1 MFFIYHFITLDEKR
15 VEVVSEPSGKVITQ
29 AIDEGITNP
38 QLLSTMITTAIGKWG
53 QIKIAGESIQR
64 RLGSENIID
73 LMKNYDYPN
82 ETDYVILGEIN
93 TLSKNYE
100 IDLKI
105 MDVSTQDIILSHAF
119 QIPKNAIEGL
129 RNNIDEEVSGFMYNL
144 LKPFCGFVSIKVDD
158 SSRDFLRWDYIS
170 IRPLK
175 TQVGGKIINTEE
187 KDLKIVEISRG
198 SGINGLLKTYYL
210 KSTNNEYQD
219 YGIVWDETF
228 KTIPLGLL
236 SGDYELV
243 AFLNGNKDKYQTFFK
258 VIPGQ
263 MTQIDIAIDYQPP
276 PPPQKMAPAS
286 GYIEVSN
293 IKDGVN
299 ISISNKDESR
309 IIFNAFEKDKK
320 LTVIYKDEQIQNT
333 FSSSSLFLEN
343 INLGKYIIGAYAI
356 SNETFPGKY
365 YTILFSFE
373 DTVIIEKR
381 NQTAQLTLP
390 NKKITE
396 GREVII
402 YLNPF
407 PSDPN
412 EKYKLYVNESNTP
425 FAVVTNAGEVHIKGV
440 SPTFDGTFTVIRD
453 GYEKSTISVEPG
465 NEKLYKLADL
475 TQKRKLVPTFSMPT
489 PTLSSLSRPEVKI
502 PTFTKPEKPKE
513 PKKSSETEDDSSY
526 KKPKQKE
533 ASISESRKSQ
543 TESIKSKIKRSIGLA
558 VLNPTIVNLDVGLS
572 QGKLGINAIIGIL
585 ESAMEYNISYRFK
598 SRNLFNKIRFI
609 YGSQEWG
616 TQTYS
621 YKGVLLT
628 KTRLLSQKFLTA
640 DIGLRIGDS
649 VRTGGATYFDGPQ
662 LSMRLGFIYEF

>member
-119 QIPKNAIEGL
+119 QIPKDAIEEL
-129 RNNIDEEVSGFMYNL
+129 RNKIDEEVSGFMYNL

-236 SGDYELV
+236 FGDYELV

-263 MTQIDIAIDYQPP
+263 MTQIDITIDYQPP

-309 IIFNAFEKDKK
+309 IIFNAFEKDNK

-475 TQKRKLVPTFSMPT
+475 TQKRKLVSTFSIPT
-489 PTLSSLSRPEVKI
+489 PTLPSFSRPEVKI
-502 PTFTKPEKPKE
+502 PTFTKPEKP
-513 PKKSSETEDDSSY
+513 SETEDDSSY
-526 KKPKQKE
+526 KKPK
-533 ASISESRKSQ
+533 Q

-662 LSMRLGFIYEF
+662 LSMRLSYIYEF